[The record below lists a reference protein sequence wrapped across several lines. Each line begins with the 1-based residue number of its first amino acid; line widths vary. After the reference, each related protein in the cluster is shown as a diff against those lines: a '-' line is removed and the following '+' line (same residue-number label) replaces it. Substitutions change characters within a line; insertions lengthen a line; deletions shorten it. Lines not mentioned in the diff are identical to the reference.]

1 MTGQCDRLC
10 QCMGQDNVLCSASSC
25 SADQVCKVND
35 GVMGCEAGEQ
45 VTCSVYGDPH
55 YITFDGKAYNFQGGC
70 NYTLA
75 KTCGPTPVQFTVTTR
90 NENWGR
96 PTWSA
101 LNSVALT
108 VDGLHI
114 VMTTGKRVYVSWSLN

>member
-1 MTGQCDRLC
+1 
-10 QCMGQDNVLCSASSC
+10 
-25 SADQVCKVND
+25 
-35 GVMGCEAGEQ
+35 MGCEPAEH

-75 KTCGPTPVQFTVTTR
+75 KTCGPTAVQFTVTTR

-96 PTWSA
+96 PTWTA
-101 LNSVALT
+101 LSSVALET
-108 VDGLHI
+108 DGLHI
-114 VMTTGKRVYVSWSLN
+114 VMTMGKRVYVSWSLNLLFGDFLLKLSKPVQYIMYILVCNTKAFWVFC